1 MKHLYLGPSR
11 SNHGKN
17 VLEILPVIISISR
30 PSFMTKLFTI
40 QKMIKKRALSHSCAN
55 THDDV
60 TTFEVFRVV
69 LKIKKLNAR
78 FFYKQ
83 RYFSTQPQPQ
93 CFDVFHELS
102 FKCCLGI
109 A

>member
-17 VLEILPVIISISR
+17 VLEILPVIVSISR

-40 QKMIKKRALSHSCAN
+40 QKMIKKRALS
-55 THDDV
+55 
-60 TTFEVFRVV
+60 FRVV